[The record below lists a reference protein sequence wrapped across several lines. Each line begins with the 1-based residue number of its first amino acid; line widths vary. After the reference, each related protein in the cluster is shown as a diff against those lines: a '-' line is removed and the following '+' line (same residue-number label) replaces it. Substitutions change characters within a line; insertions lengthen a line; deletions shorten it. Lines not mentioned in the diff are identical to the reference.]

1 MIYLRRYTRNNNRL
15 FINNYSCIVIII
27 NGRKKQFSFGRSVY
41 MSLYFAYVL
50 VGLAIAMPVGAITVE
65 MTKQGL
71 KNGFMHG
78 WAVGLGGMT
87 IDFLLIVSL
96 YLGIAKFL
104 ALPFVQLPLWI
115 IGAVFLFMLAYDS
128 VKNADKDITLVG
140 EKVNKSFFS
149 TYRNGLVVAVS
160 PGNLVFWISV
170 FGAVL
175 ADSYTGSGNSQFLI
189 VAAGILTGILLHDIG
204 LLIIVSLTR
213 KVMSRSAIKWASII
227 AGILLFCFGCYFIY
241 EFVIDVKEFL

>member
-1 MIYLRRYTRNNNRL
+1 
-15 FINNYSCIVIII
+15 
-27 NGRKKQFSFGRSVY
+27 
-41 MSLYFAYVL
+41 MSLYFAYVM

-87 IDFLLIVSL
+87 IDVALIFAL
-96 YLGIAKFL
+96 YFGVVKFL
-104 ALPFVQLPLWI
+104 ALPYVQLPLWI
-115 IGAVFLFMLAYDS
+115 IGAIFLFMLAYDS
-128 VKNADKDITLVG
+128 IKNAEKDITLAG

-149 TYRNGLVVAVS
+149 TYRNGLLVAVS

-175 ADSYTGSGNSQFLI
+175 ADSYAGNGANQFLI
-189 VAAGILTGILLHDIG
+189 VALGILSGILLHDIV
-204 LLIIVSLTR
+204 LLTIVSLTR
-213 KVMSRSAIKWASII
+213 KVMNRQMIKWTSII
-227 AGILLFCFGCYFIY
+227 AGLLLFGFGCYFIF
-241 EFVIDVKEFL
+241 EFYSDLKALI

>member
-1 MIYLRRYTRNNNRL
+1 
-15 FINNYSCIVIII
+15 
-27 NGRKKQFSFGRSVY
+27 
-41 MSLYFAYVL
+41 MSLYFAYVM

-87 IDFLLIVSL
+87 IDFALILAL

-104 ALPFVQLPLWI
+104 ALPYVQLPLWI
-115 IGAVFLFMLAYDS
+115 IGAIFLFMLAYDS
-128 VKNADKDITLVG
+128 IKNADKDITLAG

-149 TYRNGLVVAVS
+149 TYRNGIFVAVS
-160 PGNLVFWISV
+160 PGNLVFWVSV

-175 ADSYTGSGNSQFLI
+175 ADSYAGNGTNQFLI
-189 VAAGILTGILLHDIG
+189 VALGILSGILLHDIG
-204 LLIIVSLTR
+204 LLTIVSLTR
-213 KVMSRSAIKWASII
+213 KVMNRQMIKWTSIL
-227 AGILLFCFGCYFIY
+227 AGLLLFGFGCYFIY
-241 EFVIDVKEFL
+241 EFYIDLVAII